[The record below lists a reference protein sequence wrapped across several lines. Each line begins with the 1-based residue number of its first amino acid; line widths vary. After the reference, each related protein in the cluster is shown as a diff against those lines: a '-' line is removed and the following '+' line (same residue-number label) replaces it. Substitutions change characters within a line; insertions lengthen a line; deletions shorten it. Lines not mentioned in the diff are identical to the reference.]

1 MRNHGFSLLVGL
13 LLATAAVAD
22 PRLPLGPTDQIE
34 VTSHEEGLELSWSD
48 TEERLQGSIRPTVP
62 RKGQPLH
69 VSLQVGSFE
78 GDPFEGP
85 LILTLREEGAQHGQS
100 LTVKRGEHHWEATFT
115 PENEGPYLLDVGFR
129 TTRHKVVHAAFTVGA
144 SPVPRA
150 IAWGVL
156 GLGCLALLGYTVRNL
171 LKGDAQK
178 ERPLP
183 TSVEEPA
190 PPAAITPVDPAP
202 AEAAPSPTAT
212 TEAENKPP
220 VEQ

>member
-1 MRNHGFSLLVGL
+1 MRNHWFPLVAGL
-13 LLATAAVAD
+13 LLTTAAAAAS
-22 PRLPLGPTDQIE
+22 RLPLGPTDQIE
-34 VTSHEEGLELSWSD
+34 VTPHEEGLELSWSD

-85 LILTLREEGAQHGQS
+85 LILTLREAGALHGQS
-100 LTVKRGEHHWEATFT
+100 LTVKRGERHWEATFT
-115 PENEGPYLLDVGFR
+115 PESEGPYLLDVGFL
-129 TTRHKVVHAAFTVGA
+129 TTRHKVLHAAFTVGA

-156 GLGCLALLGYTVRNL
+156 GVGCLALIGYTVRGL

-183 TSVEEPA
+183 ASAEESV
-190 PPAAITPVDPAP
+190 PPASPPVDSAP
-202 AEAAPSPTAT
+202 EAAAPSPTDT
-212 TEAENKPP
+212 PEAENKPP